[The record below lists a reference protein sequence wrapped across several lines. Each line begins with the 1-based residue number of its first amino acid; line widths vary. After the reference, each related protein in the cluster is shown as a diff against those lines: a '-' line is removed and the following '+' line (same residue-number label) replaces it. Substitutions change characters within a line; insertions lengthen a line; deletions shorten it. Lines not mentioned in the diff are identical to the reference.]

1 MKMPRDTYDVA
12 SYEVLFLDREL
23 VLHFSDPSS
32 KSYDIFFLFS
42 NSRHYYI
49 QPYYAQPNMLIYF

>member
-32 KSYDIFFLFS
+32 KSYDIS

-49 QPYYAQPNMLIYF
+49 QPYYAQPNMLIYC

>member
-1 MKMPRDTYDVA
+1 MPRDTYDVA

-32 KSYDIFFLFS
+32 KSYDIS